1 MFKSIKTS
9 IIILFTSILM
19 VTNILI
25 IAYALNESYSMIQ
38 LEASK
43 GLSGMLS
50 ETNKLIQSRISAEI
64 VFLNEVAENPIID
77 DDTPWIDKVSYLRE
91 KAYSRGYTIFAF
103 IDMNGIITR
112 FDIEKSKGNAN
123 GREYFA
129 QAKNGEPA
137 ISDIIISS
145 VTNEPIIVIAVPV
158 VRNGKIIGVL
168 NGVRP
173 QTGFNKIIRD
183 FKYGNTGSAFII
195 NKNGMIMAH
204 NNLPYVLN
212 SVNFIDLL
220 SKDNSFDTSKFLAMI
235 KSEKPEINIFHD
247 NTEKEKLFATSTIDN
262 TNWILVATVETNDIF
277 SSVNHLKNTIYIVLI
292 IIVIIGGFITYIVVN
307 KLVSPLSKITDEVK
321 SISDGNLNIPIDN
334 KLLNSK
340 NEIGILASAFE
351 NMRFQ
356 LSDSFNNIQLDN
368 EYLENMVNQRTK
380 ELVETQKQLTMIS
393 LIKWLA
399 HNMNTPLGNII
410 SLQSFLKHNI
420 KKDFFEKTDNINEI
434 LDMLENNTNKLIS
447 TMNSLKRISEMDTTS
462 KEETIV
468 LDEFIL
474 ENTYFLMNEDINLD
488 LELEKSIIFKTKPSV
503 IFQVISI
510 LIENVFSHA
519 YDENYPEKYLCIKC
533 YLENEYVYIKIID
546 RGKGLDEEY
555 KNHIFEPFYEKLNAK
570 GSFGLGLQIARHQTS
585 SLLSGKLYF
594 EPSDVGTCFTIKL
607 PLIP

>member
-129 QAKNGEPA
+129 QAKNGDPA

-447 TMNSLKRISEMDTTS
+447 TMNSLKRISEMDTIS

-585 SLLSGKLYF
+585 SLLYGKLYF

>member
-129 QAKNGEPA
+129 QAKNGDPA

-447 TMNSLKRISEMDTTS
+447 TMNSLKRISEMDTIS